1 MIPKRLNQLRKWLCK
16 IGIDFSVIGAE
27 IIKPNLTMIIVKL
40 LLAIVLAFIVFI
52 STTYFL
58 SRLFFEKINLDD
70 YMKKRKRVKTS
81 NING

>member
-1 MIPKRLNQLRKWLCK
+1 
-16 IGIDFSVIGAE
+16 
-27 IIKPNLTMIIVKL
+27 MIIVKL
-40 LLAIVLAFIVFI
+40 LLAIMLAFIVFI